1 MPFQVVMLT
10 AKWSAIF
17 KGEHQSTSQPS
28 SSRHWFL
35 SMSGVRELT
44 EPVEAECGV
53 QCVDSLAAVK
63 FAFEFA
69 HTSNQQEKRWKN
81 PDTLSLLSYF
91 TKSKTSLDIE
101 HCISLE
107 CTANSFDTSYIAD
120 PTDAKMLGCGEML

>member
-17 KGEHQSTSQPS
+17 KGEHQSTSQHS
-28 SSRHWFL
+28 LSRHWFL

-44 EPVEAECGV
+44 EPVEAECWV
-53 QCVDSLAAVK
+53 QCMDSLAAVK

-81 PDTLSLLSYF
+81 PGTLSLLSYF

-101 HCISLE
+101 RCISLK
-107 CTANSFDTSYIAD
+107 CTANSFDTSCIAD